1 MTGQLARLAPGDVV
15 LSGVASGLP
24 EGICRKV
31 TSVGEAGGRVVV
43 ETEPAAL
50 TDVIDQGE
58 VAFNLHVT
66 ADDLADDGI
75 RAPGVRIVREE
86 PAPGT
91 LPPALGGANG
101 EGLHF
106 TLTSTILGFAEG
118 EGDIWLDPNAYCD
131 WDIGWSGLNWA
142 SYTQELNA
150 TADLTLSCKQSTTG
164 TKETTLYKRTL
175 SRGHHH
181 GRPGA
186 GGRDAGLRGQARR
199 RGRDHRRRDGRDDHR
214 RHGQRR
220 HQLRR

>member
-15 LSGVASGLP
+15 LSGVTAELP

-31 TSVGEAGGRVVV
+31 TSVADVGGRVVV
-43 ETEPAAL
+43 DTAPAAL
-50 TDVIDQGE
+50 ADVIDQGE
-58 VAFNLHVT
+58 VAFSLHVT
-66 ADDLADDGI
+66 ADDLTDEGI
-75 RAPGVRIVREE
+75 MAPGVRIEREQ

-142 SYTQELNA
+142 P
-150 TADLTLSCKQSTTG
+150 TTP
-164 TKETTLYKRTL
+164 R
-175 SRGHHH
+175 S
-181 GRPGA
+181 
-186 GGRDAGLRGQARR
+186 
-199 RGRDHRRRDGRDDHR
+199 
-214 RHGQRR
+214 
-220 HQLRR
+220 